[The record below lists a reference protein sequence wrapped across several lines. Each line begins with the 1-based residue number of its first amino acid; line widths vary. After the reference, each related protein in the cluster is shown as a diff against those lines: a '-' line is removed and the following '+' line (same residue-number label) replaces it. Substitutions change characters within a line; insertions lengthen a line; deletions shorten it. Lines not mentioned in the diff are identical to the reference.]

1 MCPLRGEIYDE
12 QIHFTTERWVKYE
25 RQWQRRKEEWTRAAA
40 ASSKTHLQMTLHSF
54 IIALW
59 VNSSFCWLEWGWVAE
74 LLSETTA
81 LATKKAATVLRGGR
95 NGSDGNIRREMKQ
108 TETGTEEM
116 KIFFLRTSFCILH
129 SGAMYFSEV
138 RWEPYVQLLGTQQL
152 TRLQQ
157 KQYPGYISSRQHLT
171 DIKKL
176 PGTARLRSA
185 EREGRGRWKC
195 ARLIVTVM
203 KAFVKTATWW
213 ETNTKW
219 NYTSTALW
227 EKINLCNSK
236 WI

>member
-1 MCPLRGEIYDE
+1 MSKIRAAV
-12 QIHFTTERWVKYE
+12 TEVR
-25 RQWQRRKEEWTRAAA
+25 EEWTRAAA

-59 VNSSFCWLEWGWVAE
+59 VNESFCWLEWGWVAE

-81 LATKKAATVLRGGR
+81 LATKKAATALRWGG
-95 NGSDGNIRREMKQ
+95 GSEWKWWKHQKGNETE

-157 KQYPGYISSRQHLT
+157 NNIQATSHLDST
-171 DIKKL
+171 WQI
-176 PGTARLRSA
+176 LRNC
-185 EREGRGRWKC
+185 RGRRGVGVQSGRAGAGENVRGW
-195 ARLIVTVM
+195 LLP
-203 KAFVKTATWW
+203 WW
-213 ETNTKW
+213 
-219 NYTSTALW
+219 
-227 EKINLCNSK
+227 NLL
-236 WI
+236 